1 LISGSV
7 LRRNKPTATHEAERR
22 AVLEEDEGEVEF
34 VSGIHGLS
42 LAGVGDQGKATSE
55 ASTSVTTGAEGKS
68 EPAAGETQKTE
79 TK

>member
-22 AVLEEDEGEVEF
+22 AVLEEDEGEVDF
-34 VSGIHGLS
+34 VNEIHGLS

-55 ASTSVTTGAEGKS
+55 TSTPVTTES
-68 EPAAGETQKTE
+68 ELAAGETQKTE

>member
-1 LISGSV
+1 MISGSV

-22 AVLEEDEGEVEF
+22 AVLEEDEGEVDF
-34 VSGIHGLS
+34 VKEIHGLN
-42 LAGVGDQGKATSE
+42 LAGAGDQGNATSE
-55 ASTSVTTGAEGKS
+55 ASTLVTTGVEGKS